1 MNKIVLLFLGNNPVY
16 TAVFYSKKYM
26 TKSKIYLTKCN
37 IENIL
42 CNNRRQIQ
50 ESGRMELYSNLS
62 GNRYLLKQELRQ
74 EGGFG
79 MKLEVKDITKSFGD
93 KEILKGI
100 SFSVES
106 GKALGLL
113 GRNGAGKTTTIRIL
127 MDVFHANSGEL
138 LLDGK
143 KFNPRKMQIG
153 YLPEERGLYPKRKI
167 IEQMVYLARLR
178 GVSKKEA
185 ICNAEKWLER
195 MQVIQYKDKLLE
207 TLSKGNQQ
215 KVQLA
220 STLVC
225 NPDIVIL
232 DEPFSGLDPVNSQI
246 LQEVVRDLIAE
257 GKIVI
262 FSSHQMS
269 YVEEFCED
277 VVIINHGEVVLSG
290 NLAEIKREF
299 GKDQL
304 VIGGV
309 GISTGEMENIIMNQ
323 LSDCVEVTGHTKED
337 VIVRLQNGFTRNQLL
352 KKVVELENFSVEHF
366 ETYKPSLN
374 DIFVAKVGEEE

>member
-1 MNKIVLLFLGNNPVY
+1 M
-16 TAVFYSKKYM
+16 
-26 TKSKIYLTKCN
+26 
-37 IENIL
+37 
-42 CNNRRQIQ
+42 R
-50 ESGRMELYSNLS
+50 
-62 GNRYLLKQELRQ
+62 
-74 EGGFG
+74 
-79 MKLEVKDITKSFGD
+79 LEVKDIHKSFGE

-106 GKALGLL
+106 GRALGLL
-113 GRNGAGKTTTIRIL
+113 GRNGEGKTTTIRTL
-127 MDVFHANSGEL
+127 MDVFHANSGEI

-143 KFNPRKMQIG
+143 TFNPRKVQIG
-153 YLPEERGLYPKRKI
+153 YLPEERGLYPKREVL
-167 IEQMVYLARLR
+167 EQMVYLARLR
-178 GVSKKEA
+178 GIGRKQAQE
-185 ICNAEKWLER
+185 NAKKWLARLE
-195 MQVIQYKDKLLE
+195 VAQYEKVLLE

-246 LQEVVRDLIAE
+246 LQDVVKELIAD

-277 VVIINHGEVVLSG
+277 IVMINHGEVVLDG
-290 NLAEIKREF
+290 NLSEIKKEY
-299 GKDQL
+299 GKNQL
-304 VIGGV
+304 VISAV
-309 GISTGEMENIIMNQ
+309 NQ
-323 LSDCVEVTGHTKED
+323 SLDELKTLLTSQFSDLVEVTGRTKND
-337 VIVRLQNGFTRNQLL
+337 LIVKLISEAGRMQLL
-352 KKVVELENFSVEHF
+352 QRLSAIDTLEIEHF

>member
-1 MNKIVLLFLGNNPVY
+1 M
-16 TAVFYSKKYM
+16 
-26 TKSKIYLTKCN
+26 
-37 IENIL
+37 
-42 CNNRRQIQ
+42 R
-50 ESGRMELYSNLS
+50 
-62 GNRYLLKQELRQ
+62 
-74 EGGFG
+74 
-79 MKLEVKDITKSFGD
+79 LEVKDIHKSFGE

-106 GKALGLL
+106 GRALGLL
-113 GRNGAGKTTTIRIL
+113 GRNGAGKTTTIRTL
-127 MDVFHANSGEL
+127 MDVFHANSGEI

-143 KFNPRKMQIG
+143 TFNPRKVQIG
-153 YLPEERGLYPKRKI
+153 YLPEERGLYPKREVL
-167 IEQMVYLARLR
+167 EQMVYMARLR
-178 GVSKKEA
+178 GIGRKQAQE
-185 ICNAEKWLER
+185 NAKKWLARLE
-195 MQVIQYKDKLLE
+195 VAQYEKVLLE

-220 STLVC
+220 ATLVC

-246 LQEVVRDLIAE
+246 LQDVVKELIAD

-277 VVIINHGEVVLSG
+277 IVMINHGEVVLDG
-290 NLAEIKREF
+290 NLSEIKKEY
-299 GKDQL
+299 GKNQL
-304 VIGGV
+304 VISAV
-309 GISTGEMENIIMNQ
+309 NQ
-323 LSDCVEVTGHTKED
+323 SLDELKTLLTSQFSDLVEVTGRTKND
-337 VIVRLQNGFTRNQLL
+337 LIVKLISEAGRMKMLQKLSSMDN
-352 KKVVELENFSVEHF
+352 LEIEHF

>member
-1 MNKIVLLFLGNNPVY
+1 M
-16 TAVFYSKKYM
+16 
-26 TKSKIYLTKCN
+26 
-37 IENIL
+37 
-42 CNNRRQIQ
+42 R
-50 ESGRMELYSNLS
+50 
-62 GNRYLLKQELRQ
+62 
-74 EGGFG
+74 
-79 MKLEVKDITKSFGD
+79 LEVKDIHKSFGE

-106 GKALGLL
+106 GRALGLL
-113 GRNGAGKTTTIRIL
+113 GRNGAGKTTTIRTL
-127 MDVFHANSGEL
+127 MDVFHANSGEI

-143 KFNPRKMQIG
+143 TFNPRKVQIG
-153 YLPEERGLYPKRKI
+153 YLPEERGLYPKREVL
-167 IEQMVYLARLR
+167 EQMVYLARLR
-178 GVSKKEA
+178 GIGRKQAQE
-185 ICNAEKWLER
+185 NAKKWLARLE
-195 MQVIQYKDKLLE
+195 VAQYEKVLLE

-225 NPDIVIL
+225 DPDIVIL

-246 LQEVVRDLIAE
+246 LQDVVKELIAD

-277 VVIINHGEVVLSG
+277 IVMINHGEVVLDG
-290 NLAEIKREF
+290 NLSEIKKEY
-299 GKDQL
+299 GKNQL
-304 VIGGV
+304 VISAV
-309 GISTGEMENIIMNQ
+309 NQ
-323 LSDCVEVTGHTKED
+323 SLDELKTLLTSQFYDLVEVTGRTKND
-337 VIVRLQNGFTRNQLL
+337 LIVKLISEAGRMQLL
-352 KKVVELENFSVEHF
+352 QRLSAIDTLEIEHF